1 MVSAVA
7 LNVIVVTLPVKIK
20 SLYQVISRLLKNT
33 LLESEEESHG
43 EENNLHLFGAEMY
56 YL

>member
-33 LLESEEESHG
+33 LLESEEESNG
-43 EENNLHLFGAEMY
+43 EENNLHLFGAELY

>member
-7 LNVIVVTLPVKIK
+7 LNAIVVTLQVKIK
-20 SLYQVISRLLKNT
+20 SLYQVISRFLKNT
-33 LLESEEESHG
+33 LLESEKESNG